1 MAAGGLVRTAGVVAD
16 WPGLQVASLFEGR
29 DLKVT
34 VDAAAVYAQ
43 ALQSVFGLNTDLIQD
58 GVLSHRPHALTQTLF
73 RA

>member
-1 MAAGGLVRTAGVVAD
+1 VVAD
-16 WPGLQVASLFEGR
+16 WPGLQAASLFEGR

-43 ALQSVFGLNTDLIQD
+43 ALQSVFGLSTAQVQD